1 MNHIEKP
8 GVLEH
13 FEKTTI
19 SNAKE
24 RLKKLISE
32 ANKYKLRNFAAGLA
46 TAVEILEEEEIE
58 KLEAMF
64 NMQQSL
70 DKRIIAERNIKKTL
84 DEWVIGIT
92 IAMESE
98 IDEIR
103 REVNWKWWKQEKEID
118 LERLQEE
125 VIDLWHFLL
134 SLSRIVGLAPETIF
148 ERYMQKNA
156 INHKRQDGGY

>member
-1 MNHIEKP
+1 MTKP
-8 GVLEH
+8 NILEH
-13 FEKTTI
+13 FEKTV

-32 ANKYKLRNFAAGLA
+32 ANRHKLHDFATGLA

-64 NMQQSL
+64 NMQQAL
-70 DKRIIAERNIKKTL
+70 DERIIAERNIDKTL
-84 DEWVIGIT
+84 DEWVVAIT

-103 REVNWKWWKQEKEID
+103 REVNWKWWKQEKEINLD
-118 LERLQEE
+118 QLQEE

-134 SLSRIVGLAPETIF
+134 SLSRMVGLTPETIF
-148 ERYMQKNA
+148 EKYMAKNK
-156 INHKRQDGGY
+156 INHQRQDGGY

>member
-1 MNHIEKP
+1 M
-8 GVLEH
+8 
-13 FEKTTI
+13 
-19 SNAKE
+19 
-24 RLKKLISE
+24 
-32 ANKYKLRNFAAGLA
+32 
-46 TAVEILEEEEIE
+46 LEEEEVE
-58 KLEAMF
+58 KLEKMF
-64 NMQQSL
+64 NMQQDL
-70 DKRIIAERNIKKTL
+70 DERIIEERNIDKTL
-84 DEWVIGIT
+84 DEWVVAIT

-134 SLSRIVGLAPETIF
+134 SLSRMVGLTPETIF

-156 INHKRQDGGY
+156 INHKRQEQGY

>member
-1 MNHIEKP
+1 MTKSNF
-8 GVLEH
+8 LEH
-13 FEKTTI
+13 FGKTV
-19 SNAKE
+19 SNTKE

-32 ANKYKLRNFAAGLA
+32 ANRHKLHDFATGLA

-58 KLEAMF
+58 KLEKMF
-64 NMQQSL
+64 NMQQAL
-70 DKRIIAERNIKKTL
+70 DERIIEERNIDKTL
-84 DEWVIGIT
+84 DEWVVAIT

-134 SLSRIVGLAPETIF
+134 SLSRMVGLTPETIF
-148 ERYMQKNA
+148 EKYVAKNK
-156 INHKRQDGGY
+156 INHKRQESGY

>member
-1 MNHIEKP
+1 MVQP
-8 GVLEH
+8 SVLEH
-13 FEKTTI
+13 FEKTV

-32 ANKYKLRNFAAGLA
+32 ANKHKLHDFATGLA

-58 KLEAMF
+58 KLEKMF
-64 NMQQSL
+64 QMQQAL
-70 DKRIIAERNIKKTL
+70 DERIIEERNIDKTL
-84 DEWVIGIT
+84 DEWVVAIT
-92 IAMESE
+92 TAMESE

-134 SLSRIVGLAPETIF
+134 SLSRIVGLTPETIF

>member
-1 MNHIEKP
+1 MTKQT
-8 GVLEH
+8 VLEH
-13 FEKTTI
+13 FEETVST
-19 SNAKE
+19 AKE
-24 RLKKLISE
+24 RLKKLIES
-32 ANKYKLRNFAAGLA
+32 AGKYGLDTFMAGLA
-46 TAVEILEEEEIE
+46 TAVEILDEEEVE
-58 KLEAMF
+58 KLEKMF
-64 NMQQSL
+64 QMQQAL
-70 DKRIIAERNIKKTL
+70 DERIIAERNIDKTL
-84 DEWVIGIT
+84 DEWVVAIT

-134 SLSRIVGLAPETIF
+134 SLSRMVGLTSETIF

-156 INHKRQDGGY
+156 INHQRQESGY

>member
-1 MNHIEKP
+1 MTKLNILKRLENLIE
-8 GVLEH
+8 
-13 FEKTTI
+13 
-19 SNAKE
+19 SAK
-24 RLKKLISE
+24 RYGLDTF
-32 ANKYKLRNFAAGLA
+32 RAGLT
-46 TAVEILEEEEIE
+46 TAFEILEEEEVE
-58 KLEAMF
+58 KLEKMF
-64 NMQQSL
+64 QMQQAL
-70 DKRIIAERNIKKTL
+70 DERIIEERNIDKSL
-84 DEWVIGIT
+84 DEWVVAIT

-134 SLSRIVGLAPETIF
+134 SLSRMVGLTPETIF

-156 INHKRQDGGY
+156 ENHARQERGY

>member
-1 MNHIEKP
+1 MVKP
-8 GVLEH
+8 SVSEH
-13 FEKTTI
+13 FEKTV

-24 RLKKLISE
+24 RLKRLISE
-32 ANKYKLRNFAAGLA
+32 ANRHKLHDFAAGLA
-46 TAVEILEEEEIE
+46 TAVEVLEEEEVE
-58 KLEAMF
+58 KLEKMF
-64 NMQQSL
+64 EMQQDL
-70 DKRIIAERNIKKTL
+70 DERIIAERNIKKTL
-84 DEWVIGIT
+84 DEWVVAIT

-134 SLSRIVGLAPETIF
+134 SLSRMVGLTPETIF

>member
-1 MNHIEKP
+1 MTKP
-8 GVLEH
+8 NFLEH
-13 FEKTTI
+13 FEETV

-24 RLKKLISE
+24 RLENLIES
-32 ANKYKLRNFAAGLA
+32 AKRYGLDNFMAGLA
-46 TAVEILEEEEIE
+46 TAVEILEEEEVE
-58 KLEAMF
+58 KLEKMF
-64 NMQQSL
+64 QMQQAL
-70 DKRIIAERNIKKTL
+70 DERIIEERNIDKTL
-84 DEWVIGIT
+84 DEWVVAIT

-134 SLSRIVGLAPETIF
+134 SLSRMVGLTPETIF

>member
-1 MNHIEKP
+1 MTKLNA
-8 GVLEH
+8 LEH
-13 FEKTTI
+13 FEKTV

-24 RLKKLISE
+24 RLEKLIES
-32 ANKYKLRNFAAGLA
+32 AGKYGLDNFMAGLA
-46 TAVEILEEEEIE
+46 TAVEILDEEEVE
-58 KLEAMF
+58 KLEKMF
-64 NMQQSL
+64 QMQQAL
-70 DKRIIAERNIKKTL
+70 DERINAERNIDKTL
-84 DEWVIGIT
+84 DEWVVAIT

-118 LERLQEE
+118 LGRLQEE

-134 SLSRIVGLAPETIF
+134 SLSRIVGLTPETIF

-156 INHKRQDGGY
+156 ENHARQERGY

>member
-1 MNHIEKP
+1 MVKP
-8 GVLEH
+8 NILEH
-13 FEKTTI
+13 FEKTV

-24 RLKKLISE
+24 RLENLIES
-32 ANKYKLRNFAAGLA
+32 AGKYGLDTFKAGLA
-46 TAVEILEEEEIE
+46 TAVEILEEEEVE
-58 KLEAMF
+58 KLEKMF
-64 NMQQSL
+64 NMQQAL
-70 DKRIIAERNIKKTL
+70 DERIIADRNIDKSL
-84 DEWVIGIT
+84 DEWVVAIT

-134 SLSRIVGLAPETIF
+134 SLSRTVGLTPETIF

-156 INHKRQDGGY
+156 INHQRQDGGY